1 MVDRL
6 EIHTLGNLSIHHNG
20 EIVKGLTSRKAKAL
34 LVYLATYPRSHPR
47 EILAEMF
54 WDERSQSRTMA
65 NLRVVIASLNKHLG
79 DYVDIDRDHVRIN
92 PHAEVWLD
100 STELARKLEESKQ
113 AGGALTPK
121 GRDSFEQALSL
132 YRGEFLEGFYLR
144 DAPGFEA
151 WQRSE
156 QEGMHNLLVQGLR
169 ERVEECLQSGNYQL
183 GLTLARRLL
192 ELEPLMEAAH
202 HQTIRLL
209 ANSQHREAAL
219 EQYKLYAELL
229 QSELGVEPTPSM
241 QALYKQ
247 LLKGELAGKQT
258 IEIEMAQEPPTV
270 GACPYRGL
278 AAFRETD
285 VNFFFGR
292 DTFKD
297 QLYEKVQSQALVTV
311 IVGPSGAG
319 KSSIVYAGLLPRLR
333 EEDWLVIHFR
343 PGSLPF
349 SSLAGAL
356 MPHLEPDLS
365 ETERLVEQGK
375 LVKAWRSGELGL
387 IPVLERLAQ
396 KRQAAG
402 RILLAADQFEELY
415 TLSLESEE
423 QRHFLNLLLDA
434 FSENGWPRRSDPFGL
449 LITLRADFMGQSL
462 AHRPFADAL
471 QQGVLMLGPMNREEL
486 QAAIE
491 KPAEMQGVAIEP
503 GLVGRILDDVGE
515 DPGNLPLLEF
525 TLTLLWEHMEQGRM
539 THAAYE
545 TIGGVQGALARYA
558 DDVYS
563 GLEEADQQHLKR
575 IFIQLVQ
582 PGHGTE
588 DTRRIGQKGDFEEK
602 DWGLIWLLTDKRL
615 LVTGQGD
622 HGRKTVEVIH
632 EALIQHWGRLQDWM
646 AADREFRTWQE
657 GLRVALRGWEAS
669 GSDSGALLRGVPLLN
684 AEGWFAQRSQD
695 LSPAEKGYLET
706 SLAER
711 DARQA
716 KEKAQQDRE
725 RALERRSIHRL
736 RLIVV
741 VLVAASIIG
750 ITLTLAVLNQ
760 NQVARRNE
768 ALAFSRELAA
778 AALNSQA
785 EDQERA
791 VLLAIQALAQADTGE
806 AQEALHQT
814 VGNFRL
820 LRTLESPGRS
830 GFIALSPDGGRL
842 VSSDE
847 DGAAVWDV
855 NTGKVLYIIGA
866 GTFINQAA
874 FSPDGALLV
883 TPNDIAGDSADKDT
897 ISILDAATGEK
908 LIAFPAHDTGVQYV
922 SFSPDGSQFA
932 TVGGDNHIKIW
943 DMAQT
948 LETGQA
954 QSRLEI
960 SDDFGGF
967 SWTVHFSPDGS
978 RLVAAG
984 YGEPENAGVWDAAS
998 GEKLFSFGSSSTA
1011 ANAPI
1016 FSPDKAY
1023 LVSGSKSGTVDVWD
1037 ASTGRLISRTQAH
1050 DGNMQCILFSPDGSR
1065 LATAGNDSV
1074 IKVWAFSE
1082 GVLQPLM
1089 TLTGHTD
1096 WVISLAFSP
1105 DGGQLFSGSVDG
1117 TVKIWDISPG
1127 GSIEPVIYP
1136 HTEQVNSVAF
1146 DPSGERL
1153 ASASFDG
1160 TAKIWDTASGK
1171 LLHAL
1176 SGHSGWVVCLAFSP
1190 DGALLATGGDDATV
1204 KLWEVSSGRELGT
1217 LRGHIH
1223 QEQDYFRGVRGL
1235 AFSPDGQRLATAGT
1249 DGYARVWDV
1258 ASLQKGNLAI
1268 GDEIL
1273 TLEGHTPG
1281 AWINDVVYNPDGSLL
1296 ATSSD
1301 DGTIVINEAATGQ
1314 SVWVLSLDPPRAIW
1328 RVSFSP
1334 NGLRLAAGGD
1344 KGMASIW
1351 ALPQDSTGIP
1361 QKSLQIQV
1369 SQDFVTL
1376 PRFSSDGNQLA
1387 VAHSDGMG
1395 IWNAHTGELLE
1406 RLPHPGSVFAAEYSP
1421 DGKRILTAG
1430 GDGLARLFYLDMDD
1444 LLSVVRTRL
1453 TRDLTPDE
1461 CQKYMHMD
1469 TCAIE

>member
-1 MVDRL
+1 MVERL
-6 EIHTLGNLSIHHNG
+6 EIHTLGNLSIHHNRG
-20 EIVKGLTSRKAKAL
+20 FVKGLTSRKAKAL
-34 LVYLATYPRSHPR
+34 LVYLAAYPRPHPR
-47 EILAEMF
+47 EILAEML

-92 PHAEVWLD
+92 PHAQVWLD
-100 STELARKLEESKQ
+100 TTELVRKLEESKQ
-113 AGGALTPK
+113 AGGALTPE
-121 GRDSFEQALSL
+121 GRDSLEQALSL

-156 QEGMHNLLVQGLR
+156 QEHLHNLLVQGLR
-169 ERVEECLQSGNYQL
+169 DRVQECLQSDNYPL
-183 GLTLARRLL
+183 GLSLARRLL

-209 ANSQHREAAL
+209 AYSQQREAAL
-219 EQYKLYAELL
+219 EQYNLYAELL
-229 QSELGVEPTPSM
+229 QSELGVEPTQEM
-241 QALYKQ
+241 QALYRQ
-247 LLKGELAGKQT
+247 LLKGEPIEKQT
-258 IEIEMAQEPPTV
+258 VKVETIQESRTV
-270 GACPYRGL
+270 GDCPYRGL

-285 VNFFFGR
+285 ANFFFGR
-292 DTFKD
+292 ETFNK
-297 QLYEKVQSQALVTV
+297 QLQEKVQAQALVTV

-319 KSSIVYAGLLPRLR
+319 KSSIVFAGLLPRLR
-333 EEDWLVIHFR
+333 EEDWLIIHFR
-343 PGSLPF
+343 PGGLPF

-396 KRQAAG
+396 KHQVAG

-415 TLSLESEE
+415 TLCLESEE
-423 QRHFLNLLLDA
+423 QRHFLDLLLEA
-434 FSENGWPRRSDPFGL
+434 FSENDRPRRSNPFGL
-449 LITLRADFMGQSL
+449 LITLRADFMGLSL

-471 QQGVLMLGPMNREEL
+471 QQGVLILGPMNREEL

-491 KPAEMQGVAIEP
+491 KPAEMQGVDIET

-515 DPGNLPLLEF
+515 EPGNLPLLEF
-525 TLTLLWEHMEQGRM
+525 TLTLLWEHLEQGRM

-545 TIGGVQGALARYA
+545 SIGGVQGALARYA
-558 DDVYS
+558 DEVYN
-563 GLEEADQQHLKR
+563 GLDEADQQHLKR

-582 PGHGTE
+582 PGQGTE
-588 DTRRIGQKGDFEEK
+588 DTRRIGQKEDFKEG
-602 DWGLIWLLTDKRL
+602 DWGLIWLLADKRL

-622 HGRKTVEVIH
+622 HGQETVEVIH
-632 EALIQHWGRLQDWM
+632 EALIQHWGRLQEWM
-646 AADREFRTWQE
+646 AADRDFRSWQE
-657 GLRVALRGWEAS
+657 GLRVAMRGWEAS
-669 GSDSGALLRGVPLLN
+669 GRDSGGLLRGVPLLQ
-684 AEGWFAQRSQD
+684 AEEWLNRRIEY
-695 LSPAEKGYLET
+695 LSPAEKEYLEA

-711 DARQA
+711 DARKA
-716 KEKAQQDRE
+716 REKAQQDRE
-725 RALERRSIHRL
+725 RALERRSLHRL

-741 VLVAASIIG
+741 VLVVASIIG

-791 VLLAIQALAQADTGE
+791 VLLAMQALAQADTGE
-806 AQEALHQT
+806 AEEALHQT

-830 GFIALSPDGGRL
+830 AFIALSPDGQRL

-855 NTGKVLYIIGA
+855 NTGQVLYVVGE
-866 GTFINQAA
+866 GTFISQAA

-883 TPNDIAGDSADKDT
+883 TPNDIAGESADKDT
-897 ISILDAATGEK
+897 ISIRDAATGEE
-908 LIAFPAHDTGVQYV
+908 LIAFPAHDTGTQYV
-922 SFSPDGSQFA
+922 SFSPDGSQLA
-932 TVGGDNHIKIW
+932 TVGGDNRIVIW
-943 DMAQT
+943 DVAET
-948 LETGQA
+948 LEAGRA
-954 QSRLEI
+954 QPRLEV
-960 SDDFGGF
+960 SDDFGGYI
-967 SWTVHFSPDGS
+967 WTVHFSSDGS
-978 RLVAAG
+978 QLVVAG
-984 YGEPENAGVWDAAS
+984 EGGPENAGVWDAAS
-998 GEKLFSFGSSSTA
+998 GEKLFSFGSSTTA

-1050 DGNMQCILFSPDGSR
+1050 DQNMQSILFSPDGTR
-1065 LATAGNDSV
+1065 LATTGNDSV

-1089 TLTGHTD
+1089 TLTGHSD
-1096 WVISLAFSP
+1096 WGTSLAFSP
-1105 DGGQLFSGSVDG
+1105 DGRQLFSGSTDG

-1160 TAKIWDTASGK
+1160 TAKIWDTTSGK
-1171 LLHAL
+1171 LLHTL

-1190 DGALLATGGDDATV
+1190 DGALLATGDDDATV
-1204 KLWEVSSGRELGT
+1204 KLWEVSTGRVVGT

-1223 QEQDYFRGVRGL
+1223 QEQDFFRGVKGL
-1235 AFSPDGQRLATAGT
+1235 AFSPDGQRLATAGM

-1258 ASLQKGNLAI
+1258 ASLQKEDLAI

-1281 AWINDVVYNPDGSLL
+1281 AWIMDVVYSPDGSLL
-1296 ATSSD
+1296 ATSSE
-1301 DGTIVINEAATGQ
+1301 DGTIVINEAATGR
-1314 SVWVLSLDPPRAIW
+1314 SVWVLSLDPPRYVHRIA
-1328 RVSFSP
+1328 FSS
-1334 NGLRLAAGGD
+1334 NGRRLAAGD
-1344 KGMASIW
+1344 NDGMATIW
-1351 ALPQDSTGIP
+1351 DLPEDPTGNP
-1361 QKSLQIQV
+1361 QKSLQIQIA
-1369 SQDFVTL
+1369 QNFVVL
-1376 PRFSSDGNQLA
+1376 PRFSSDGNRLA

-1406 RLPHPGSVFAAEYSP
+1406 RLPHPGSVFDVAFSP

-1430 GDGLARLFYLDMDD
+1430 GDGLARLFYLDVDD
-1444 LLSVVRTRL
+1444 LLNVVRTRL
-1453 TRDLTPDE
+1453 TRDLTQDE
-1461 CQKYMHMD
+1461 CQNYLHMD
-1469 TCAIE
+1469 QCPTE

>member
-1 MVDRL
+1 MVERL

-20 EIVKGLTSRKAKAL
+20 EIVKGLTSRKTKAL
-34 LVYLATYPRSHPR
+34 LVYLATYPRPHPR
-47 EILAEMF
+47 EILAEML

-79 DYVDIDRDHVRIN
+79 SCVDIDRDHVSIN
-92 PHAEVWLD
+92 PHAQIWLD
-100 STELARKLEESKQ
+100 TTELVRRLEESKQ
-113 AGGALTPK
+113 AGGALTPE
-121 GRDSFEQALSL
+121 GRDFLEQAMSL
-132 YRGEFLEGFYLR
+132 YQGEFLEGFFLR

-169 ERVEECLQSGNYQL
+169 DRVEECLQGRKYQL
-183 GLTLARRLL
+183 GLTFARRLL

-202 HQTIRLL
+202 HQTILL
-209 ANSQHREAAL
+209 LVYSQHREAAL

-229 QSELGVEPTPSM
+229 HSELGVEPTQAM
-241 QALYKQ
+241 QALYRQ

-258 IEIEMAQEPPTV
+258 IDVETIQEPHAV
-270 GACPYRGL
+270 GNCPYRGL
-278 AAFRETD
+278 GAFRETD
-285 VNFFFGR
+285 ANFFFGR

-297 QLYEKVQSQALVTV
+297 QLYEKVQTQALVTV

-333 EEDWLVIHFR
+333 KEDWLVIHFR
-343 PGSLPF
+343 PGGLPF

-375 LVKAWRSGELGL
+375 LVKAWRNGELGL

-396 KRQAAG
+396 KRQGPG
-402 RILLAADQFEELY
+402 RILLAVDQFEELY
-415 TLSLESEE
+415 TLCPASEE
-423 QRHFLNLLLDA
+423 QRHFLDLLLDA
-434 FSENGWPRRSDPFGL
+434 YSENDRLRRANPFCL
-449 LITLRADFMGQSL
+449 LITLRADFMGLSL

-491 KPAEMQGVAIEP
+491 KPAKMQGVVIEP

-515 DPGNLPLLEF
+515 EPGNLPLLEF

-558 DDVYS
+558 DDVYKA
-563 GLEEADQQHLKR
+563 LDEADQQHLKS

-582 PGHGTE
+582 PGQGTE
-588 DTRRIGQKGDFEEK
+588 DIRRIGQKGDFEEG
-602 DWGLIWLLTDKRL
+602 DWGLIWLLADKRL

-622 HGRKTVEVIH
+622 YGQETVEVIH
-632 EALIQHWGRLQDWM
+632 EALIQHWGRLKDWM
-646 AADREFRTWQE
+646 AADRDFRTWQE
-657 GLRVALRGWEAS
+657 GLRVALRSWEAS
-669 GSDSGALLRGVPLLN
+669 GRDSGALLRGVPLLN
-684 AEGWFAQRSQD
+684 AEGWLAQRGPD
-695 LSPAEKGYLET
+695 LSPAEKEYLEA

-716 KEKAQQDRE
+716 REKAQQDRE
-725 RALERRSIHRL
+725 RDLERRSLHRL
-736 RLIVV
+736 RFIVV
-741 VLVAASIIG
+741 VLVLASMIG

-760 NQVARRNE
+760 NQIARRNE

-791 VLLAIQALAQADTGE
+791 VLLAMQALAQANTGE

-814 VGNFRL
+814 VRNFRL
-820 LRTLESPGRS
+820 LRTLKSPGRS
-830 GFIALSPDGGRL
+830 AFIALSPERGRL

-855 NTGKVLYIIGA
+855 NTGKVLYVVGA

-883 TPNDIAGDSADKDT
+883 TPNDLAGDSANKNT
-897 ISILDAATGEK
+897 ISILDATTGEQ
-908 LIAFPAHDTGVQYV
+908 LITFPAHNTGAQYV
-922 SFSPDGSQFA
+922 SFSPDGTQFA

-943 DMAQT
+943 DVAKT

-960 SDDFGGF
+960 SNDFGGF

-984 YGEPENAGVWDAAS
+984 GGGPENAGVWDAAS
-998 GEKLFSFGSSSTA
+998 GEKLFSFGSSTTA
-1011 ANAPI
+1011 ANDPI
-1016 FSPDKAY
+1016 FSPDMAY

-1037 ASTGRLISRTQAH
+1037 ASTGKLISRTQAH
-1050 DGNMQCILFSPDGSR
+1050 DGNMQCILFSPDGTR
-1065 LATAGNDSV
+1065 LATSSNDSV

-1089 TLTGHTD
+1089 TLTGNSD
-1096 WVISLAFSP
+1096 WVVGLAFSLE
-1105 DGGQLFSGSVDG
+1105 GGQLFSGSLDG
-1117 TVKIWDISPG
+1117 TVKIWDITPG

-1146 DPSGERL
+1146 DPSGKRL

-1171 LLHAL
+1171 LLHTL
-1176 SGHSGWVVCLAFSP
+1176 SGHSGWVVSLAFSP
-1190 DGALLATGGDDATV
+1190 DGALLATGGDDAIV
-1204 KLWEVSSGRELGT
+1204 KLWDVSTGRQLGT
-1217 LRGHIH
+1217 LQGHTY
-1223 QEQDYFRGVRGL
+1223 QEQGFFHGVKGL

-1249 DGYARVWDV
+1249 DGYARIWEV
-1258 ASLQKGNLAI
+1258 ASLQKRDLAI

-1273 TLEGHTPG
+1273 TLEGHMPG
-1281 AWINDVVYNPDGSLL
+1281 EPINEVVYNPDGSQL
-1296 ATSSD
+1296 ATSSE
-1301 DGTIVINEAATGQ
+1301 DGTIIVREATTGQ
-1314 SVWVLSLDPPRAIW
+1314 PQWIISDDPPRAYL
-1328 RVSFSP
+1328 RVAFSP
-1334 NGLRLAAGGD
+1334 DGHRLAAGD
-1344 KGMASIW
+1344 YEGMATIW
-1351 ALPQDSTGIP
+1351 DLPEDPTRIP
-1361 QKSLQIQV
+1361 EKSLQIQI
-1369 SQDFVTL
+1369 SQDFVVL

-1406 RLPHPGSVFAAEYSP
+1406 RLPHPGGVFAVAYSP

-1430 GDGLARLFYLDMDD
+1430 GDGLARLFYLDVDD

-1453 TRDLTPDE
+1453 TRELTQDE

-1469 TCAIE
+1469 KCTTE